1 MKKLSSA
8 KQQEIARAQWDRYER
23 ARDNGHLDYI
33 DMAKKCDAYYSGD
46 QWDEYDKMS
55 LEAEGRPALTI
66 NTVLPTINTVLGEQS
81 SRRADIKFKPRRGGD
96 EEVAHTLTK
105 LYMQIADSNKLDWV
119 EQQVFSDGLI
129 MDGRGYFDARMDFS
143 DHVEGE
149 IRITAKDPLDILIDP
164 DAKDADP
171 KNWNEVFETKWMTL
185 DEIEELYG
193 KKKAEDLRFIAEN
206 GSSFGR
212 DSIEYEET
220 RFGDLDPSD
229 DYFGADVPGDDEYR
243 NVRSL
248 RVIERQHKKLSR
260 CDFFVDPNTGD
271 QRHSPTT
278 WSDQKKKK
286 FAKQYGLN
294 LISKMIK
301 KVRWTVTCDHV
312 VLHDDW
318 SPYRDFT
325 IIPFF
330 AYFRR
335 GKPFGMVRN
344 LLSPQE
350 QLNKIASQELH
361 IVNTTA
367 NSGWMVESGSLVGMT
382 ADDLEEHGAE
392 TGLVLEYNRGS
403 TPPTKINPNSI
414 PTGLDRI
421 AQKAQA
427 NIQSISGIN
436 DSMLGTD
443 SAEVSGVAI
452 QAKQNRGAVMIQVP
466 LDNLRKSRQYLA
478 ERILDLIQG
487 FYTEQRVIQV
497 TNEDDPLKPRE
508 EMVVNQMTPEGEI
521 INNLTIGEYDVVVA
535 TAPARDSF
543 DEVQFAEALNLRQVG
558 VSIPDDAIIEY
569 SHLAR
574 KGELA
579 KRIRMMTGVEQ
590 SEEQMQAAA
599 MQQEIQMQ
607 QVQLELAKMQ
617 AEVQKLQ
624 SEAAVN
630 MAKAQ
635 DTAGVAPQI
644 RMQELQAKIGMKEQE
659 LMLRRELAS
668 LTNQTRTNQSQTNA
682 ATRIAATAMQTAA
695 KKEAA
700 KPQQV
705 DIPNIRTTNNQQDID
720 MSDDKDE
727 NVNTTTFDVMPGADP
742 IEEDDAPAIDLS
754 FPDEPEAKEEETVE
768 ETVAEESEEVVAE
781 EETEEPAEDVEP
793 EAESEEEPEAL
804 KEPEPEPEVEE
815 KPTEPK
821 AKKPMVPKSRLDEV
835 LAKQK
840 ELQKQLEDMRASQ
853 AAEEEAPEEY
863 DFAAKE
869 VEYQNALLDGEVEK
883 ATAVRT
889 EIRKAERA
897 QIEFEMTQKMTKTV
911 SQDREAN
918 ALQQAASQ
926 LENAFPQFNRASDQY
941 DETLTNEVVELRD
954 AFMMKGDNPVAALSK
969 AARFVVREYDLVDN
983 AEETPALASTPN
995 AADEVAKKRKEVSR
1009 KLKAAESQPP
1019 EMPGESSAAKGESQ
1033 YDINNMT
1040 EDEFNS
1046 LPEATLKRLRGDIL

>member
-46 QWDEYDKMS
+46 QWDDYDKMS

-171 KNWNEVFETKWMTL
+171 KTWNEVFETKWMTL

-212 DSIEYEET
+212 DSIEYDET

-478 ERILDLIQG
+478 ERILDLVQG

-497 TNEDDPLKPRE
+497 TNEDDPMKPRE

-705 DIPNIRTTNNQQDID
+705 DIPNIRTTNNQ
-720 MSDDKDE
+720 
-727 NVNTTTFDVMPGADP
+727 
-742 IEEDDAPAIDLS
+742 
-754 FPDEPEAKEEETVE
+754 
-768 ETVAEESEEVVAE
+768 
-781 EETEEPAEDVEP
+781 
-793 EAESEEEPEAL
+793 
-804 KEPEPEPEVEE
+804 
-815 KPTEPK
+815 
-821 AKKPMVPKSRLDEV
+821 
-835 LAKQK
+835 
-840 ELQKQLEDMRASQ
+840 
-853 AAEEEAPEEY
+853 
-863 DFAAKE
+863 
-869 VEYQNALLDGEVEK
+869 
-883 ATAVRT
+883 
-889 EIRKAERA
+889 
-897 QIEFEMTQKMTKTV
+897 
-911 SQDREAN
+911 
-918 ALQQAASQ
+918 
-926 LENAFPQFNRASDQY
+926 
-941 DETLTNEVVELRD
+941 
-954 AFMMKGDNPVAALSK
+954 
-969 AARFVVREYDLVDN
+969 
-983 AEETPALASTPN
+983 
-995 AADEVAKKRKEVSR
+995 
-1009 KLKAAESQPP
+1009 
-1019 EMPGESSAAKGESQ
+1019 
-1033 YDINNMT
+1033 
-1040 EDEFNS
+1040 
-1046 LPEATLKRLRGDIL
+1046 